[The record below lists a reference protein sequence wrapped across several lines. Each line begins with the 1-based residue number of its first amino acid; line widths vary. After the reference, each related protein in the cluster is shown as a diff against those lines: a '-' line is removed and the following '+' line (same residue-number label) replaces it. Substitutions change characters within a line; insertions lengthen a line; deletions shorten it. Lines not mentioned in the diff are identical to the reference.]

1 MKKLTIITLVLL
13 MTTVLQSFAQEKSTA
28 FKPGW
33 SLGLNGG
40 VNWFMGEGNNI
51 LDGTGSN
58 AWSLPGSMGYLGRFS
73 GTYNFTPVWALR
85 GMLGFNQYNHYRPTY
100 TTPFNG
106 ESLTAD
112 VLLNLSA
119 LENGWDANRWFDFL
133 LFAGTGVDYMN
144 KNTVTTPFA
153 SPFLRAGAQADIKL
167 TNDLKLNIIAEG
179 NMMTDNTNDEVSAM
193 FFDAS
198 PALTLGISYRL
209 PEYVKKA
216 PKPIEP
222 EVVVPVVTEPTV
234 PVVTEPTVPVVTEPT
249 VPVVTEPEKPIVAKV
264 DTVKPVVPTVVEP
277 VVPVVVPP
285 VVAITTPEIKESVFY
300 GINKFTVTDSKQQE
314 IVDKIVSYM
323 NANPTAIVTV
333 SGYADNATGT
343 AAVNREV
350 SKRRA
355 VNLANLLINKY
366 NIPADRIQVKW
377 YGSAVQPYKEVVKNR
392 VVIINSG
399 EEANTTKAIGTVPAT
414 NLDAASVSSM
424 VRDAFAQVFFL
435 IEKAEIGDDAQIA
448 ELNKVADY
456 LKTNP
461 NAQIIVN
468 GYASKTAGVTPEYNT
483 ELSKKRAVSVANYL
497 IQKCGASTKQVTVR
511 WFGDGVQP
519 YSTDLVKNQ
528 LVIVKVK

>member
-1 MKKLTIITLVLL
+1 
-13 MTTVLQSFAQEKSTA
+13 
-28 FKPGW
+28 
-33 SLGLNGG
+33 
-40 VNWFMGEGNNI
+40 
-51 LDGTGSN
+51 
-58 AWSLPGSMGYLGRFS
+58 
-73 GTYNFTPVWALR
+73 
-85 GMLGFNQYNHYRPTY
+85 
-100 TTPFNG
+100 
-106 ESLTAD
+106 
-112 VLLNLSA
+112 
-119 LENGWDANRWFDFL
+119 
-133 LFAGTGVDYMN
+133 
-144 KNTVTTPFA
+144 
-153 SPFLRAGAQADIKL
+153 
-167 TNDLKLNIIAEG
+167 
-179 NMMTDNTNDEVSAM
+179 
-193 FFDAS
+193 
-198 PALTLGISYRL
+198 L

-234 PVVTEPTVPVVTEPT
+234 PVVTEP
-249 VPVVTEPEKPIVAKV
+249 EKPIVAQVDTVVPVKK

-355 VNLANLLINKY
+355 VNLANLLISKY
-366 NIPADRIQVKW
+366 NIPAERIQVKW

-399 EEANTTKAIGTVPAT
+399 EEAKTTNAVGTVPAT
-414 NLDAASVSSM
+414 DLNTVSATSM

-435 IEKAEIGDDAQIA
+435 IEKAEISDEAQIA

>member
-1 MKKLTIITLVLL
+1 MKKLFLL
-13 MTTVLQSFAQEKSTA
+13 TACLFLGLTATVSAQTDSTK

-33 SLGLNGG
+33 YINANGG
-40 VNWFMGEGNNI
+40 INWFFGENNNI
-51 LDGTGSN
+51 LFGDPT
-58 AWSLPGSMGYLGRFS
+58 AIASLTKNIGFLGRL
-73 GTYNFTPVWALR
+73 GAGYQFTPGFGVR
-85 GMLGFNQYNHYRPTY
+85 GLLGFNKYKQYNPNISTFYSET
-100 TTPFNG
+100 FAADVIWN
-106 ESLTAD
+106 LTALKYGYD
-112 VLLNLSA
+112 P
-119 LENGWDANRWFDFL
+119 NRLFDFSI
-133 LFAGTGVDYMN
+133 FTGLGASYLNNNTTSAPVDG
-144 KNTVTTPFA
+144 A
-153 SPFLRAGAQADIKL
+153 LRAGLQGDVHLNK
-167 TNDLKLNIIAEG
+167 DLALNLIAEM
-179 NMMTDNTNDEVSAM
+179 NILTDNANHTPTGTPVDLG
-193 FFDAS
+193 

-222 EVVVPVVTEPTV
+222 EVVI
-234 PVVTEPTVPVVTEPT
+234 PVVTEPT
-249 VPVVTEPEKPIVAKV
+249 VPVVTEPEKPIVAQV
-264 DTVKPVVPTVVEP
+264 DTVVPVKKDTVKP

-355 VNLANLLINKY
+355 VNLANLLISKY
-366 NIPADRIQVKW
+366 NIPAERIQVKW

-399 EEANTTKAIGTVPAT
+399 EEAKTTNAVGTVPAT
-414 NLDAASVSSM
+414 DLNTVSATSM

-435 IEKAEIGDDAQIA
+435 IEKAEISDEAQIA

-468 GYASKTAGVTPEYNT
+468 GYASKTAGVAADYNT

>member
-13 MTTVLQSFAQEKSTA
+13 MTTMFQSFAQEKSTA

-58 AWSLPGSMGYLGRFS
+58 AWSLPGSRGYLGRFS
-73 GTYNFTPVWALR
+73 GTYNFTSVWALR
-85 GMLGFNQYNHYRPTY
+85 GMLGFNQYNHYRPADI
-100 TTPFNG
+100 TPFNG

-119 LENGWDANRWFDFL
+119 MGNGWNPNRWIDFL

-144 KNTVTTPFA
+144 KNIVTTPFA

-179 NMMTDNTNDEVSAM
+179 NMMTDNTNDEVTAM

-209 PEYVKKA
+209 PEPVKKQ
-216 PKPIEP
+216 
-222 EVVVPVVTEPTV
+222 PVVTEPEI

-249 VPVVTEPEKPIVAKV
+249 VPVVTEPEKPLVAKV
-264 DTVKPVVPTVVEP
+264 DTVVPVKKDTVKPVVVTP

-314 IVDKIVSYM
+314 IVDKIVAYM

-355 VNLANLLINKY
+355 VNLANLLISKY
-366 NIPADRIQVKW
+366 NIPAERIQVKW

-399 EEANTTKAIGTVPAT
+399 EEANTTNAVGTVPAT
-414 NLDAASVSSM
+414 NLNTVSATSM

-435 IEKAEIGDDAQIA
+435 IEKAEISDDAQIA

-468 GYASKTAGVTPEYNT
+468 GYASKTAGVAADYNT

-497 IQKCGASTKQVTVR
+497 IQKCGVSIKQVTVR

-519 YSTDLVKNQ
+519 YSGDITKNQ

>member
-1 MKKLTIITLVLL
+1 MKKLFLL
-13 MTTVLQSFAQEKSTA
+13 TACLFLGLIATVSAQTDSTK

-85 GMLGFNQYNHYRPTY
+85 GMLGFNQYNHYRPGDV
-100 TTPFNG
+100 TPFNG

-119 LENGWDANRWFDFL
+119 MENGWNPNRWIDFL

-144 KNTVTTPFA
+144 KNIVTTHFA

-198 PALTLGISYRL
+198 PAITLGISYRL

-234 PVVTEPTVPVVTEPT
+234 PVVTEP
-249 VPVVTEPEKPIVAKV
+249 EKPIVAQVDTVVPVKK

-355 VNLANLLINKY
+355 VNLANLLISKY
-366 NIPADRIQVKW
+366 NIPAERIQVKW

-399 EEANTTKAIGTVPAT
+399 EEAKTTNAVGTVPAT
-414 NLDAASVSSM
+414 DLNTVSATSM

-435 IEKAEIGDDAQIA
+435 IEKAEISDEAQIA